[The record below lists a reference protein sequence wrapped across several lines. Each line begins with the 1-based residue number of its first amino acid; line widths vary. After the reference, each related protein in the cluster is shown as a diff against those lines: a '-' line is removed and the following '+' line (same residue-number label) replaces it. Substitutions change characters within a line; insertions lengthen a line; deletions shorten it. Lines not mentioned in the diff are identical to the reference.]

1 MNRRDFTRTLFS
13 LLAGT
18 AITGTGMLGPG
29 ILGAGGAR
37 AATPLPRP
45 RPFRVDQGLPR
56 ARVVLDPGH
65 GGRDPGALGRSGV
78 REKDV
83 TLDICRTIRDQI
95 QRRGGP
101 EVLLTRD
108 RDIFLPLQDRIGF
121 ADRQDADLFI
131 SIHADAAPTPQPRG
145 LSAYTL
151 SDRASDGLASALAT
165 TENRADSLYGVDL
178 RHADAAIAAILQDL
192 ALRYSHQASRTAKEM
207 LVSGLVGQLDL
218 LDNPMRSAAFA
229 VLKSAQVPAVL
240 VETGFLSNPRDERL
254 LADTDSRREIARI
267 LGNRIALVASELR
280 LMAGA

>member
-1 MNRRDFTRTLFS
+1 MNRRDFTRTALS
-13 LLAGT
+13 LLAGI
-18 AITGTGMLGPG
+18 AITGGGSAVGG
-29 ILGAGGAR
+29 IRAA

-45 RPFRVDQGLPR
+45 RPFRPEPGAPR

-65 GGRDPGALGRSGV
+65 GGRDPGAIGRSGV

-83 TLDICRTIRDQI
+83 VLDICRTIRDQVHAA
-95 QRRGGP
+95 GGP
-101 EVLLTRD
+101 EILLTRD

-121 ADRQDADLFI
+121 ADQQDADLFI
-131 SIHADAAPTPQPRG
+131 SIHADAAPSPQARG

-151 SDRASDGLASALAT
+151 SERASDGLASALAT
-165 TENRADSLYGVDL
+165 TENRADTLYGVDL

-192 ALRYSHQASRTAKEM
+192 ALRYSSKASRSAKEM

-240 VETGFLSNPRDERL
+240 LETGFLSNPKDERL
-254 LADTDSRREIARI
+254 LADTASRRQIARI
-267 LGNRIALVASELR
+267 LGNRIATVAGELR
-280 LMAGA
+280 VMAGA